1 MDWRL
6 LGVRTSTTITKT
18 SSGQRTSEMSQR
30 HGVLRFLFHGCSAG
44 RSTSVNNFMEK
55 HVNGWNFNLKPH
67 FKVDI
72 NPVLN
77 VTINPKLLLH
87 LNLLL
92 NIVYRIQ

>member
-18 SSGQRTSEMSQR
+18 SSGQRTSEVSQR
-30 HGVLRFLFHGCSAG
+30 NGVLRFAFYGCSAG
-44 RSTSVNNFMEK
+44 RSTSVNNFLEK

-67 FKVDI
+67 FEVDI

-77 VTINPKLLLH
+77 VKILLH